1 MANRDNHYEA
11 AFEEYLRLRRTAYM
25 AVDEARRCLSGAASL
40 KSLDFIVP
48 AGRGGG
54 WLVDVKGRAFPAGA
68 GRQYWRNWSTED
80 DVHSLARWEDVLG
93 RSFRGLLVFAY
104 QVLGDRA
111 PLPEAQLFR
120 CRDALYGFVGIRLHD
135 YVAHARRISPKWD
148 TLAVPTRV
156 FRALARPFEE
166 FL

>member
-48 AGRGGG
+48 AGGGGG

-80 DVHSLARWEDVLG
+80 DPQFGIILKIVGATVRVAVVIRGNAPGVGLG
-93 RSFRGLLVFAY
+93 V
-104 QVLGDRA
+104 QI
-111 PLPEAQLFR
+111 
-120 CRDALYGFVGIRLHD
+120 DAE
-135 YVAHARRISPKWD
+135 S
-148 TLAVPTRV
+148 AV
-156 FRALARPFEE
+156 
-166 FL
+166 